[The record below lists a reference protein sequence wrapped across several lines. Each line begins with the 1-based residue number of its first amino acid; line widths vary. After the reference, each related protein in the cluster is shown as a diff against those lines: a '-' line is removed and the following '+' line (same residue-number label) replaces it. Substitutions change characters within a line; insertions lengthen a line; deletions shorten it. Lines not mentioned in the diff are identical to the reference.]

1 MLGWLYY
8 GMLLFGVCSAA
19 DVMQSVGATYVPPMN
34 ADLVKQEQVLD
45 RQKELAAVQTIV
57 DTAGD
62 RRKRRKNGVSRRP
75 GKHKRVGAG
84 NLQRMLVHAA
94 ATQQAALDQGVFNL
108 LARSYS
114 DAVLTDKKVTL
125 KVKKMPMKTVLQN
138 ISSMTGVQLVV
149 DADVTGDVL
158 DVRMQDI
165 PLAAALRSLLAG
177 NDPKLALLKEF
188 NVLRVARLT
197 AAKELLAGQLV
208 QEREKDFVSSQY
220 TLKDVKWTEVL
231 KKQIDKLWEGVVLG
245 SNEKQFFYMVTD
257 ETQNKVL
264 FKTRKVYAEEFTR
277 QLSELDVRVPEIRID
292 ARVVLADK
300 NFDEAFGFNWS
311 GVYNRQASL
320 RRMDFAGIGGL
331 QKIIDTTTGQVAGI
345 GNQAVTKPADKPAAG
360 QPVGAYTP
368 GTADTPFEK
377 ITQWALNF
385 VPSSVK
391 SAISIP
397 FTFGNRDMNT
407 KRLTLELNAS
417 ENRGESKTILK
428 PTLLVHNDECAE
440 LLVGNELPVDVR
452 VNETVGGAPTNV
464 STVRY
469 KDIGV
474 KLRVKPTVQPGQE
487 QVFLDIFVEN
497 SQPNFIS
504 PDNKSFYGITGG
516 GTTSPG
522 GYNYTI
528 KTSRSQNRVLLKSGE
543 TTMIG
548 GLMVNTTRHVRNGIP
563 FLQDIPVLGW
573 LFGYKQKVVVEEQL
587 MIFIT
592 PTLVT

>member
-1 MLGWLYY
+1 MFGWLCY
-8 GMLLFGVCSAA
+8 GVVLFGVCSAA
-19 DVMQSVGATYVPPMN
+19 DVMQSVGASYVPPMN

-62 RRKRRKNGVSRRP
+62 RRKRRKKGVIGRP
-75 GKHKRVGAG
+75 GKHKRVGAS

-108 LARSYS
+108 LARNYS
-114 DAVLTDKKVTL
+114 DPLLTDKTVSL

-138 ISSMTGVQLVV
+138 ISSMTDVQLVV

-158 DVRMQDI
+158 DVRMHNI

-188 NVLRVARLT
+188 KVLRVARLT

-220 TLKDVKWTEVL
+220 ILKDVKWTEAL

-277 QLSELDVRVPEIRID
+277 QLHQLDVRVPEIRID
-292 ARVVLADK
+292 ARVVMADK

-311 GVYNRQASL
+311 GVYNRQASVK
-320 RRMDFAGIGGL
+320 RMDFASIGGF
-331 QKIIDTTTGQVAGI
+331 INTAAAGSPVVA
-345 GNQAVTKPADKPAAG
+345 GNQAITTSPTRPAAG
-360 QPVGAYTP
+360 QPWPAYTHP
-368 GTADTPFEK
+368 AGDTPFEK

-385 VPSSVK
+385 VPTGVK
-391 SAISIP
+391 SAIAIP

-428 PTLLVHNDECAE
+428 PSLLVHNDECAE

-504 PDNKSFYGITGG
+504 QDHNSYYGIAGG
-516 GTTSPG
+516 GGSSPG

-592 PTLVT
+592 PTLVA